1 MTEPTDSAPH
11 YTPENTSNG
20 VHACPDA
27 ACMTAGVSVAD
38 LAHIGYAL
46 NALEPILRDTAS
58 GVGTALFRDETG
70 LNVLLTYDSP
80 VGKAVIGAVYT
91 PGMMA
96 RLRERGYTLTYDEAQ
111 GGVN

>member
-1 MTEPTDSAPH
+1 MSESDPTH

-46 NALEPILRDTAS
+46 NALEPILRDATS
-58 GVGTALFRDETG
+58 GVGTALFRDESG